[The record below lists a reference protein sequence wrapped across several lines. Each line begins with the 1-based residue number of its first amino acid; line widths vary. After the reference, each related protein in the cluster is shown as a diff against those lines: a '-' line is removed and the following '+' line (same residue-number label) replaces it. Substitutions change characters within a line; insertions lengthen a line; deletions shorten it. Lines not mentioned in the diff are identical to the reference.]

1 MPHLYQRSVAR
12 HVLVLKSVS
21 SLPHRY
27 FLDESTGRRYACGP
41 RNVVSS
47 HQYPGVPPL
56 PPSARHV
63 PGDRFAPH
71 ERDGSSQHDSR
82 VLSFAQYAPLS
93 PEPMV
98 KPQLQARNEGTRI
111 SRAVGTD
118 ITPHRYAQECR
129 PSREITCGTAPTVK
143 THIDAEVTPL
153 VDSEYVLVRT
163 HAFSEEARNFLRPLL
178 RRRLGRRLGRL
189 LGRQRDQP
197 LGEYTEVV
205 ASKGN
210 GRNDFVV
217 FSLFDLTHYL
227 QSQLHPVSR
236 PAPHPLQV
244 LEWRGFNRHM
254 HSSVF

>member
-1 MPHLYQRSVAR
+1 MPHLYQRSAAR
-12 HVLVLKSVS
+12 HVLVLESVP

-27 FLDESTGRRYACGP
+27 FLDESSGRRYACDP
-41 RNVVSS
+41 RNAVSS

-56 PPSARHV
+56 SPSTRHV

-98 KPQLQARNEGTRI
+98 KPQLQARNEGTGV

-129 PSREITCGTAPTVK
+129 PSREITCRTAPTVK

-153 VDSEYVLVRT
+153 ADPEEVFVSTLT
-163 HAFSEEARNFLRPLL
+163 FSEEARNAL
-178 RRRLGRRLGRL
+178 RL
-189 LGRQRDQP
+189 LPR
-197 LGEYTEVV
+197 
-205 ASKGN
+205 
-210 GRNDFVV
+210 
-217 FSLFDLTHYL
+217 
-227 QSQLHPVSR
+227 
-236 PAPHPLQV
+236 
-244 LEWRGFNRHM
+244 
-254 HSSVF
+254 